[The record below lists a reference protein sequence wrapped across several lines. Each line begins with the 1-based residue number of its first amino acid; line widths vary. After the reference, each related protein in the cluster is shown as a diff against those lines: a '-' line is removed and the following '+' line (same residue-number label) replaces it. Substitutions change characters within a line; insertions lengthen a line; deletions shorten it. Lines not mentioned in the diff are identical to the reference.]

1 MRNLFKIS
9 IVMNQKPR
17 MRDSKL
23 FKLVP
28 MRYALIGAA
37 FAISLFVTACGK
49 KNDDI
54 VGKWEGTLK
63 LSAKDQESKTLVE
76 TAKKMRKSLIEFKKD
91 NTFSLTQI
99 EGTWTLKEGVV
110 SLTTTKVNGQSVAKR
125 KAQLAK
131 MPGGAK
137 YVSTVEKPMTMKL
150 DSEGKTLTM
159 ESKSKTSTSSMV
171 FTRQGN
177 Q

>member
-1 MRNLFKIS
+1 
-9 IVMNQKPR
+9 

-110 SLTTTKVNGQSVAKR
+110 SLTTTKVHGQSVAER
-125 KAQLAK
+125 KAQLA
-131 MPGGAK
+131 
-137 YVSTVEKPMTMKL
+137 
-150 DSEGKTLTM
+150 
-159 ESKSKTSTSSMV
+159 SS
-171 FTRQGN
+171 
-177 Q
+177 